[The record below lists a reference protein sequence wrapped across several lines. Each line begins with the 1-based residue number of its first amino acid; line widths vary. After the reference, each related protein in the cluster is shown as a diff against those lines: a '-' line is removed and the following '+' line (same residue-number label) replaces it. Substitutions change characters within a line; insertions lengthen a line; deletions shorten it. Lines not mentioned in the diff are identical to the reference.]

1 MRSGCSTRSGGGLS
15 FRRAARCERV
25 LQLLELRHSRRILLS
40 SRGALVQGV
49 GVVVAGR
56 CRTGGNLT
64 GFLRRGLWLILRLR
78 RLDLI
83 LIRAGD
89 GELRGS
95 LRRIRRADRGIL
107 LRTIR
112 SGLNVLDDLPQRS
125 GIVHPIQHS
134 FAANQ
139 AQSLRIDARLLQ
151 HAVKLLQSL
160 LRRSRA
166 RRGYCHCSRVRAC
179 GRVRDGR
186 LCGRGSL
193 RGR

>member
-15 FRRAARCERV
+15 FRRTARCESV
-25 LQLLELRHSRRILLS
+25 LQLLELRHCRRILLS
-40 SRGALVQGV
+40 SRGALTQAV
-49 GVVVAGR
+49 GIRAASCWG
-56 CRTGGNLT
+56 TAGNLT
-64 GFLRRGLWLILRLR
+64 GFLRRGLRLILRLR
-78 RLDLI
+78 RPDLI

-89 GELRGS
+89 RELRSS

-112 SGLNVLDDLPQRS
+112 SGLNILDDLPQRS

-139 AQSLRIDARLLQ
+139 AQSLRIDAELLQ

-160 LRRSRA
+160 LRRSFA
-166 RRGYCHCSRVRAC
+166 RSGYCHCSRVRAC

-193 RGR
+193 RRR